1 MDGDQKAGL
10 LLAAAAFV
18 FWGLTPFYFKAM
30 SAVSPLEIVSH
41 RIIWST
47 FILAGLLLIINR
59 KFFKSAISQ
68 LKRHGWA
75 LGIGAVLLTI
85 NWLTYIYAVVN
96 GRVLEASLGYFINPL
111 VNVAL
116 AAIILKEKLS
126 RIQLFAVLLATIG
139 VAQEIFRFG
148 QFPTLAMVMAG
159 TFGIYGLIRKK
170 INIGG
175 SEGLLIETLLL
186 LPFAAG
192 YLLYLSRHER
202 LAFLSHGSLTTWLL
216 LSAGLVTT
224 LPLIW
229 FISATKKLNYSIVG
243 MMQYIAPTMMGILGY
258 WIYKEGFPPGRLI
271 TFSLVWFGLLLVVIE
286 SFNHMR
292 SRKY

>member
-1 MDGDQKAGL
+1 MDADQRAGL
-10 LLAAAAFV
+10 LLAAAAFI

-30 SAVSPLEIVSH
+30 PTVSPLEIVSH

-47 FILAGLLLIINR
+47 FILAALLLIINR

-68 LKRHGWA
+68 LKRHGLA
-75 LGIGAVLLTI
+75 LIIGATLLSV
-85 NWLTYIYAVVN
+85 NWLTYIYAVSN
-96 GRVLEASLGYFINPL
+96 GKVLEASLGYFINPL

-126 RIQLFAVLLATIG
+126 RIQMFAVLLATIG
-139 VAQEIFRFG
+139 VTQEIFRFG
-148 QFPTLAMVMAG
+148 QFPTLAMIMAG

-170 INIGG
+170 VNIGG

-192 YLLYLSRHER
+192 YLLYLNRHER
-202 LAFLSHGSLTTWLL
+202 LAFLSHDSLTTCLL

-271 TFSLVWFGLLLVVIE
+271 TFSLVWFGLLLVVVE
-286 SFNHMR
+286 SFSHML